1 MFLFTITR
9 YSLFNIHCFQDGNNF
24 YLVFEKLE
32 GGPLLDQL
40 RTRNYFSE
48 YEASLIVKD
57 LAK

>member
-1 MFLFTITR
+1 MLSLLLFIVVR
-9 YSLFNIHCFQDGNNF
+9 YSLFQDGNNF